1 MGWWITLGVLILLAI
16 LPLGG
21 RVHYD
26 SQGIRAWILAGPIR
40 VGVYPL
46 RKKPGKRPK
55 KEKAP
60 PDKEE
65 QKEAPLPQPPQPP
78 KPEKKEKGGSLTD
91 FLPFVRLGL
100 DFLGSLRRKL
110 RITNLYLRLIL
121 ASSDPADLGIQY
133 GKAWEALGSIM
144 PQAERAVKIKKRDIQ
159 VGCDFEA
166 DKTVVVFRMDLTI
179 TLGRL
184 LALAVSYGIRALRE
198 FLKFRKKRESGGNN
212 EPEITQHVGI
222 DHSENP

>member
-46 RKKPGKRPK
+46 RKKPGKKPK

-60 PDKEE
+60 PNKEE

-78 KPEKKEKGGSLTD
+78 KPEKKAKGGSLTD
-91 FLPFVRLGL
+91 FLPFVRLGGEAVCWKGPAVAQEEV
-100 DFLGSLRRKL
+100 DGRAAARRLGVEWLGATELCAPGEERRHIL
-110 RITNLYLRLIL
+110 VRIQKNEKTLPQYPRKNGM
-121 ASSDPADLGIQY
+121 PAKRPLKND
-133 GKAWEALGSIM
+133 GK
-144 PQAERAVKIKKRDIQ
+144 
-159 VGCDFEA
+159 
-166 DKTVVVFRMDLTI
+166 
-179 TLGRL
+179 
-184 LALAVSYGIRALRE
+184 
-198 FLKFRKKRESGGNN
+198 
-212 EPEITQHVGI
+212 
-222 DHSENP
+222 